1 MNVTLLC
8 SVRGCRLPLAR
19 EQHRLTCPHAHSFD
33 VARRGYVNLLQ
44 PQDRRSARP
53 GDSAAAVAARRRF
66 LSGGFEAELTR
77 AIGDLLTL
85 APGDALLE
93 VGCGE
98 GHYLHAFTARFGC
111 EGHGVD
117 LSVPAIE
124 AAARHAGLHLVV
136 ANADRALPYAD
147 ASFAAVASITARRNP
162 AEFRRV
168 IREDGRLLLVI
179 PGPDD
184 LVELREA
191 VLGRGLLR
199 DRVDRAVAAFAPR
212 FRLERHERLR
222 HVTRLDAAAI
232 RDVMTGSYRAGR
244 ASRRDRLAAL
254 GPLAVT
260 LSRDALLFRPV
271 RPRADRGRAGA
282 RRSPPTRPSPLGRSP
297 CPPDPR
303 SAPAA

>member
-1 MNVTLLC
+1 MDVILLC
-8 SVRGCRLPLAR
+8 SVRGCRLPLAWEGR
-19 EQHRLTCPHAHSFD
+19 RLTCPREHSFD

-66 LSGGFEAELTR
+66 LSGGFEGALTR
-77 AIGDLLTL
+77 AIGDLLSLGPT
-85 APGDALLE
+85 DALLE

-98 GHYLHAFTARFGC
+98 GHYLCAFTERFGC

-124 AAARHAGLHLVV
+124 AAAARHAGLHLVV

-147 ASFAAVASITARRNP
+147 ASFATVASITSRRNP
-162 AEFRRV
+162 AEFHRV
-168 IREDGRLLLVI
+168 LRDDGRLLLVI

-199 DRVDRAVAAFAPR
+199 DRVDQAVAAFAPR
-212 FRLERHERLR
+212 FTLERHERLR
-222 HVTRLDAAAI
+222 HVARLGPEAI

-244 ASRRDRLAAL
+244 ASRRDRLVAL

-260 LSRDALLFRPV
+260 LSRDALLLRP
-271 RPRADRGRAGA
+271 A
-282 RRSPPTRPSPLGRSP
+282 
-297 CPPDPR
+297 
-303 SAPAA
+303 

>member
-1 MNVTLLC
+1 
-8 SVRGCRLPLAR
+8 
-19 EQHRLTCPHAHSFD
+19 

-66 LSGGFEAELTR
+66 LARGFESVLTR
-77 AIGDLLTL
+77 AIGDLLAL

-98 GHYLHAFTARFGC
+98 GHYLAALAHRFGC

-124 AAARHAGLHLVV
+124 AAARQHPDLHLVV
-136 ANADRALPYAD
+136 ANADRVLPYAD
-147 ASFAAVASITARRNP
+147 ASFALVASITARRNP
-162 AEFRRV
+162 PEFRRV
-168 IREDGRLLLVI
+168 LRDDGRLLLVV

-199 DRVDRAVAAFAPR
+199 DRVEPAVAAFASR
-212 FRLERHERLR
+212 FALERHERLR
-222 HVTRLDAAAI
+222 HVAQLDAEGI
-232 RDVMTGSYRAGR
+232 RDVMAGSYRAGR
-244 ASRRDRLAAL
+244 ASRRERLAAV

-260 LSRDALLFRPV
+260 LSRDALLLRPV
-271 RPRADRGRAGA
+271 RP
-282 RRSPPTRPSPLGRSP
+282 
-297 CPPDPR
+297 
-303 SAPAA
+303 